1 MGERSERSERHREF
15 GSDIKKSP
23 ESDGPAG
30 RRGASHP
37 DVRHPAPARR
47 GKLGALAG
55 LGAERRGGAR
65 GAGDGWGAG
74 GVRAGAPALLA
85 DGEGELAAAPGRLL

>member
-37 DVRHPAPARR
+37 DVRHPARASAPARR
-47 GKLGALAG
+47 AAKLLCRFWRWSTGPATTAGAAT
-55 LGAERRGGAR
+55 
-65 GAGDGWGAG
+65 
-74 GVRAGAPALLA
+74 RAG
-85 DGEGELAAAPGRLL
+85 EQRTSRVM

>member
-37 DVRHPAPARR
+37 DVRHPARAPAPARR
-47 GKLGALAG
+47 GSG
-55 LGAERRGGAR
+55 
-65 GAGDGWGAG
+65 
-74 GVRAGAPALLA
+74 AGAPAPPRL
-85 DGEGELAAAPGRLL
+85 PGLRLGQESRERPG

>member
-37 DVRHPAPARR
+37 DVRHPARAPAPARR

-65 GAGDGWGAG
+65 GAGEGWGRRG
-74 GVRAGAPALLA
+74 S
-85 DGEGELAAAPGRLL
+85 PGRGAGPAG